1 LWQVL
6 WPALP
11 AMAHKMEQQ
20 VQGTSPGALWGYS
33 ACVLWPQSFLTL
45 RGSCLGVCRWNQL
58 PVLLA
63 MTIGNV
69 SLAAAGYS
77 PVTRTF
83 SNEVHALGICLKA
96 MAVAQEE
103 ASNRWAA

>member
-1 LWQVL
+1 MQGPGPGGDLGVL
-6 WPALP
+6 C
-11 AMAHKMEQQ
+11 
-20 VQGTSPGALWGYS
+20 V
-33 ACVLWPQSFLTL
+33 CVLCSAHAARLLPV
-45 RGSCLGVCRWNQL
+45 CLCRWNQL

-103 ASNRWAA
+103 ASNRWAAWAAMGSDADAPGVSIT